1 MRHPEFLD
9 MKVLRFSF
17 LRTGRLDV
25 MVVVVVVVVASAA
38 AATTTGLLDAAYGF
52 GPPEGSLSISHLT

>member
-1 MRHPEFLD
+1 